1 MKFQA
6 PLASQSRPREYVEK
20 RNQELPGEVHRT
32 SFFLHESAMQAASL
46 AATQFGS
53 QNSQIYLG
61 MKFVIVVLSRAQ
73 LFATPRTEA
82 RWGPLSRGLSRREY

>member
-1 MKFQA
+1 
-6 PLASQSRPREYVEK
+6 
-20 RNQELPGEVHRT
+20 
-32 SFFLHESAMQAASL
+32 MQAASL

-61 MKFVIVVLSRAQ
+61 MKFVIVVLSRVQ

-82 RWGPLSRGLSRREY
+82 RRGPLSRGLSRREYWSGLHALSRIPSRLRDRTHVS